1 MDVTENEM
9 DIIARQ
15 RRENEP
21 EDRKGGMRQEP
32 KKEPGRKRE
41 RRGGPE
47 GEWRTERALDAPEA
61 LNSPLCPLILKED
74 IVFRVLEPAET
85 ERNTHIPWHFF
96 IMISIQS
103 ETHRRKIFL

>member
-1 MDVTENEM
+1 MDVIENEM

-15 RRENEP
+15 RRKNEP
-21 EDRKGGMRQEP
+21 EDRKGGVIKEP
-32 KKEPGRKRE
+32 RKEPGRKRE
-41 RRGGPE
+41 KGRCR
-47 GEWRTERALDAPEA
+47 GEWRKENELDTPEA

-85 ERNTHIPWHFF
+85 ERNTHIPWNFL

-103 ETHRRKIFL
+103 ETQRRKIFL